1 MKGKNM
7 DQRECARLETRDGQ
21 AVNLMGVRLSGDLR
35 GLMFEASIEQRF
47 CNPGDKNVE
56 VAYSFPLPWGAVLL
70 GVDVVLGDKHLT
82 GAVVEKKKAE
92 ARYEEAISEG
102 DAAIMLEKNRD
113 HSYSLN
119 LGNLAAHEHCTITL
133 RYAQTLQFEQRGL
146 RLLIPTVIAPRYGD
160 AQHDGGLMPHQ
171 VPSHS
176 LTADHSF
183 ELELRLHGELAQ
195 ARVASPSHPIGVA
208 HGKSDHGSVLTVSLA
223 RRESL
228 DRDFVLVVD
237 QLAHDSVAVAAQDC
251 VEPSR
256 VAIMA
261 SFCPRIRTQGI
272 PSTAV
277 KILVDCSGSM
287 AGDSIDAA
295 KRALQA
301 IVRQLGA
308 GDRFSLSR
316 FGSTVEHRSRGLWKA
331 TETTKLA
338 AQRWVGALKADLGG
352 TEMEAAL
359 SSTFALAQTVSS
371 DILLVTDGEISA
383 IDSTIESAK
392 GSGHRLFVVGI
403 GSSPA
408 ETHLRRLAEATGGA
422 CDFVAPGEAVEPAVL
437 RMFARLRSPRLADLI
452 LEWPGGVVPE
462 WVSPLLPSV
471 FDGDTVNAFA
481 LFEQVPTGTVRLLGR
496 RSVDEVPQEI
506 GTATLP
512 SQLEVADTLSRM
524 AAAVHFHS
532 AGNKLSIRQPADAIR
547 LAVDYQLV
555 TDKTN
560 FLLVHARPDGE
571 KATDM
576 PELQKVDQMVPAG
589 WGGTGSVMFSR
600 SAAFFETRVVDY
612 QTSGSLDWSDVDA
625 PSVPAVFRTV
635 REPSIKFCAMDDTT
649 IPAFLR
655 KRDQII
661 DHQDRRY
668 WAESEH
674 YSGLTPLG
682 VSEWLR
688 ITPASEWPTTYMGLR
703 QMGVGEWLV
712 DWLEL
717 VMASHQGTLYI
728 EPKVVE
734 AFLYLMS
741 RRDTY
746 ESLAKSEGLL
756 GALKSTVLRL
766 SGMFAGDPAERS
778 VNIDVVLV
786 EAMVAVLDGMTAG
799 AWPDRVFSMGG
810 AVDEVRDAREP
821 ATIA

>member
-1 MKGKNM
+1 
-7 DQRECARLETRDGQ
+7 
-21 AVNLMGVRLSGDLR
+21 
-35 GLMFEASIEQRF
+35 
-47 CNPGDKNVE
+47 
-56 VAYSFPLPWGAVLL
+56 
-70 GVDVVLGDKHLT
+70 
-82 GAVVEKKKAE
+82 
-92 ARYEEAISEG
+92 
-102 DAAIMLEKNRD
+102 
-113 HSYSLN
+113 
-119 LGNLAAHEHCTITL
+119 
-133 RYAQTLQFEQRGL
+133 
-146 RLLIPTVIAPRYGD
+146 
-160 AQHDGGLMPHQ
+160 
-171 VPSHS
+171 
-176 LTADHSF
+176 
-183 ELELRLHGELAQ
+183 
-195 ARVASPSHPIGVA
+195 
-208 HGKSDHGSVLTVSLA
+208 
-223 RRESL
+223 
-228 DRDFVLVVD
+228 
-237 QLAHDSVAVAAQDC
+237 
-251 VEPSR
+251 
-256 VAIMA
+256 
-261 SFCPRIRTQGI
+261 
-272 PSTAV
+272 
-277 KILVDCSGSM
+277 
-287 AGDSIDAA
+287 
-295 KRALQA
+295 
-301 IVRQLGA
+301 
-308 GDRFSLSR
+308 
-316 FGSTVEHRSRGLWKA
+316 
-331 TETTKLA
+331 
-338 AQRWVGALKADLGG
+338 
-352 TEMEAAL
+352 
-359 SSTFALAQTVSS
+359 
-371 DILLVTDGEISA
+371 
-383 IDSTIESAK
+383 
-392 GSGHRLFVVGI
+392 
-403 GSSPA
+403 
-408 ETHLRRLAEATGGA
+408 
-422 CDFVAPGEAVEPAVL
+422 
-437 RMFARLRSPRLADLI
+437 
-452 LEWPGGVVPE
+452 
-462 WVSPLLPSV
+462 V

-481 LFEQVPTGTVRLLGR
+481 LFEQVPTGNVRLLGR

-600 SAAFFETRVVDY
+600 KAAFFETRVVDY

-717 VMASHQGTLYI
+717 VMASHQGTLYL

-766 SGMFAGDPAERS
+766 RGMFAVDPADRS